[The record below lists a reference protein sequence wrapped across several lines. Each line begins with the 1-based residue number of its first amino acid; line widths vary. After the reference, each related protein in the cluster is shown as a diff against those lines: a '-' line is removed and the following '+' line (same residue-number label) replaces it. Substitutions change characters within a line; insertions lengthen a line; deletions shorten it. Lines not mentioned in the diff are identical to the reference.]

1 MKSHVENRY
10 LVGFLF
16 LVAGLALLFNY
27 YDILPWALPNWVF
40 SWKTLL
46 VFLGVIFMASRRN
59 KTTGLVLFTI
69 GAVFL
74 AGDIFN
80 VGLREVIRIVIPVA
94 LIIAGLAIIMKRQ
107 SFTPKQINIPEGAD
121 VNDYLNDTNIFGGGE
136 RKIKTQNFKGGQLTA
151 IFGGSEID
159 LRHSDMAPG
168 VNAIDMLCIFG
179 GTSLKI
185 PSDWEVKNEVT
196 AIFGGFS
203 DERTL
208 EKSDPNEQP
217 GKILYLKGLVLFGG
231 GEIKS

>member
-1 MKSHVENRY
+1 
-10 LVGFLF
+10 
-16 LVAGLALLFNY
+16 
-27 YDILPWALPNWVF
+27 
-40 SWKTLL
+40 
-46 VFLGVIFMASRRN
+46 MASRKN
-59 KTTGLVLFTI
+59 KSTGLILFTI

-80 VGLREVIRIVIPVA
+80 VGLREVVRIVIPVA
-94 LIIAGLAIIMKRQ
+94 LIIAGLTIIMKRQ
-107 SFTPKQINIPEGAD
+107 TFSPKQINLPEGAD

-136 RKIKTQNFKGGQLTA
+136 RKIKTQNFKGGQVTA

-159 LRHSDMAPG
+159 LRRADMAPG

-185 PSDWEVKNEVT
+185 PNDWEVKNEVT

-203 DERTL
+203 DERSF
-208 EKSDPNEQP
+208 EKSDVIHEP
-217 GKILYLKGLVLFGG
+217 GKVLYLKGLVLFGG